1 VDNCAYHFSSS
12 ILNMDQTEL
21 RTLRILEEI
30 EKDETPSQ
38 RDISR
43 KLNISLG
50 LVNSFVKRLAQKGYC
65 KVTTIPKNRVRY
77 LLTPKGAAEKTRL
90 TYEYIQS
97 SIQFYRHTLHKVKAL
112 FNTLNHDGVKRIV
125 FYGVSDLA
133 EISFLLI
140 EDASIQL
147 VGIIDDNHCGNSF
160 LKMTVAGSDQL
171 AKMLFDRILITDI
184 WEPLDAYEEIKAYGI
199 PTEKIVMI

>member
-1 VDNCAYHFSSS
+1 
-12 ILNMDQTEL
+12 MDQQAL

-30 EKDETPSQ
+30 EKDEPPSQ
-38 RDISR
+38 RDLSR

-50 LVNSFVKRLAQKGYC
+50 LVNSFFKRLAQKGYF

-97 SIQFYRHTLHKVKAL
+97 SIHFYHSALRKVEQL
-112 FNTLNHDGVKRIV
+112 FKELSHNGVRRIA

-133 EISFLLI
+133 EISYLLMQ
-140 EDASIQL
+140 EASIQL
-147 VGIIDDNHCGNSF
+147 AAIVDNNHCGRSF
-160 LKMTVAGSDQL
+160 LKKKVVGSDQL
-171 AKMLFDRILITDI
+171 ADTSFDRILITDI
-184 WEPLDAYEEIKAYGI
+184 IEPLKSYDEIRACGI
-199 PTEKIVMI
+199 PADKIVMI